1 MTMNYTATSLG
12 KFFEEAL
19 RISTLKPEELELA
32 KTCAVSIV
40 QEENG
45 SARGEALCAG
55 LAKESLL
62 IRWVEQIREHFV
74 SQYTVAAIRLYIKDL
89 AAKPADRTE
98 KRLAYIERFAS
109 WTPNCRIDL
118 EYLMSEASSFMEGGL
133 PY

>member
-1 MTMNYTATSLG
+1 MNYNAATISV
-12 KFFEEAL
+12 FFEEAL
-19 RISTLKPEELELA
+19 RIRPLKPEQLA
-32 KTCAVSIV
+32 LAQARALSIV
-40 QEENG
+40 QEEKG

-55 LAKESLL
+55 LATESLL
-62 IRWVEQIREHFV
+62 IPWVEEIREHFV
-74 SQYTVAAIRLYIKDL
+74 TRFTIGAIRLYIKDL